1 MNVNLGIW
9 DKLSRLVIFLLF
21 VAGLVA
27 VAIWYFPLIK
37 QNQRYRERILA
48 LETQVQKEEE
58 IGKQLRASIDALK
71 HNPKA
76 IERVARETFGYAK
89 AGETVIY
96 FEPPQTNGC
105 SRQ

>member
-21 VAGLVA
+21 VAGLFA
-27 VAIWYFPLIK
+27 VAIWYLPLIK
-37 QNQRYRERILA
+37 QNQRYRERILSLDA
-48 LETQVQKEEE
+48 QIQKEEE
-58 IGKQLRASIDALK
+58 TGKQLRASIEALK

-89 AGETVIY
+89 PGETVIY
-96 FEPPQTNGC
+96 FESPRTNSF
-105 SRQ
+105 SRP